1 MTRARN
7 SKIVFADPPK
17 TQQRSCEWPGCAEHG
32 DFPAP
37 RSRTALRE
45 YRWFCLAHVRQYN
58 LAWDYYAGMTAEQIE
73 AHIRADSTWRRPSWR
88 LGTRPSGVNGFI
100 WDAAS
105 DPLGLIEDPELFGKS
120 RREKVDTKAP
130 PNMTPAQHQAMG
142 VMEVEWPV
150 TLQELHGRYK
160 ELVKLHHP
168 DANGGDKNAEERLKA
183 VNLAYSTLKQYLS
196 A

>member
-1 MTRARN
+1 MARARN
-7 SKIVFADPPK
+7 NNIVFADQPK
-17 TQQRSCEWPGCAEHG
+17 TQHKGCEWPGCAEHG

-37 RSRTALRE
+37 RSRAALRE
-45 YRWFCLAHVRQYN
+45 YRWFCLGHVRQYN
-58 LAWDYYAGMTAEQIE
+58 LSWDYYAGMNAEQIE
-73 AHIRADSTWRRPSWR
+73 AHIRADTTWRRPSWP
-88 LGTRPSGVNGFI
+88 LGTRPKGVQGFI
-100 WDAAS
+100 WDSAS
-105 DPLGLIEDPELFGKS
+105 DPLGLIEDPELFGKGGNAHT
-120 RREKVDTKAP
+120 VKAA
-130 PNMTPAQHQAMG
+130 PNMTPAQHQAMS

-168 DANGGDKNAEERLKA
+168 DANGGDKDAEERLKA